1 MYFYSHSFKKQQSLE
16 LFWSLH
22 KFYLLSIM
30 PPNFTYFDSY
40 EIIRKSFQIYS
51 CEMEGEFSSRMRHLN
66 LDVQGYVCLDK

>member
-1 MYFYSHSFKKQQSLE
+1 
-16 LFWSLH
+16 
-22 KFYLLSIM
+22 M